1 MKLTDK
7 IQIRNSQKDKEND
20 KRISLDTT
28 DHLTKKDLEKLAVDV
43 YCIPEG
49 LAKRLSRNRLLDRM
63 KVAARN
69 EEIHEV
75 IAKAAS
81 KPYAKR

>member
-1 MKLTDK
+1 MKLSDK
-7 IQIRNSQKDKEND
+7 IQIRDSQKDKDKD

-49 LAKRLSRNRLLDRM
+49 LAKRLSRNRLLAQMR
-63 KVAARN
+63 VAARN
-69 EEIHEV
+69 EETHEV
-75 IAKAAS
+75 IARMAS
-81 KPYAKR
+81 KPHAKR

>member
-7 IQIRNSQKDKEND
+7 IQIRNSQKNLDKN
-20 KRISLDTT
+20 KRIFLDTT
-28 DHLTKKDLEKLAVDV
+28 DHLTKKDLEKLAIDV
-43 YCIPEG
+43 YFIPEG
-49 LAKRLSRNRLLDRM
+49 LAKRLSRNRLLAQMR
-63 KVAARN
+63 VAARN
-69 EEIHEV
+69 EETHEV